1 MNQKLLRGYFH
12 GESLFV
18 RKVTGALLAETS
30 YLPYARISKH
40 SHDHAYFCF
49 VRRGIFSETVG
60 NRTHTRGP
68 SMLIFHPPYEE
79 HSDSFQRLGGSCF
92 NIQVDNSLLGHARE
106 HGLRLEGSSHFQGG
120 LLLSLSMRLY
130 HEARRQDDLSDL
142 VIEGLVLEILAEAS
156 RSQYCFSEGKP
167 PRWLERAREIIHAHF
182 SERLSLAGIAES
194 VGIHPVHL
202 ARSFRQYYHCTVG
215 DYVQRTRIEFTCR
228 KISASDA
235 TLAEISSAAGFFDQ
249 SHFAKTFKQLT
260 GMTPGKYRESVR
272 SR

>member
-1 MNQKLLRGYFH
+1 MNQKVPRGNFH
-12 GESLFV
+12 GETLFV
-18 RKVTGALLAETS
+18 RKVAGTLLAETT
-30 YLPYARISKH
+30 YMPYARISEH

-60 NRTHTRGP
+60 TRTHTRGP
-68 SMLIFHPPYEE
+68 SMLIFHPPHEE
-79 HSDSFQRLGGSCF
+79 HSDSFQRLGGRCF
-92 NIQVDNSLLGHARE
+92 NIQIDNSLLGYARE
-106 HGLRLEGSSHFQGG
+106 HGVRLEGSSHFQGG

-156 RSQYCFSEGKP
+156 RGQYCFSKGKP

-182 SERLSLAGIAES
+182 SEQLSLASIAES
-194 VGIHPVHL
+194 VGIHRVHM
-202 ARSFRQYYHCTVG
+202 ARSFRQHYQCTVG
-215 DYVQRTRIEFTCR
+215 DYVRRTRIEFTCR

-235 TLAEISSAAGFFDQ
+235 TFAEISSAAGFFDQ

-260 GMTPGKYRESVR
+260 GMTPSKYRERVR

>member
-1 MNQKLLRGYFH
+1 M
-12 GESLFV
+12 
-18 RKVTGALLAETS
+18 
-30 YLPYARISKH
+30 SKH

-249 SHFAKTFKQLT
+249 SHFAKTFKHLT
-260 GMTPGKYRESVR
+260 GITPGNSRQTLR
-272 SR
+272 SRSPHTYN

>member
-1 MNQKLLRGYFH
+1 MNRNLPRGYFH
-12 GESLFV
+12 GETLFI
-18 RKVTGALLAETS
+18 RKVAGTLLAETK
-30 YLPYARISKH
+30 YLPYARISEH

-60 NRTHTRGP
+60 KSTHTRGP

-79 HSDSFQRLGGSCF
+79 HSDSFQQLGGRCF

-106 HGLRLEGSSHFQGG
+106 HGVILEGSSHFQGG
-120 LLLSLSMRLY
+120 PLLSLSMRLY
-130 HEARRQDDLSDL
+130 QEARRQDDLSAL

-156 RSQYCFSEGKP
+156 RSQYCFSESKP

-182 SERLSLAGIAES
+182 SEQLTLAGIAES

-202 ARSFRQYYHCTVG
+202 ARTFRQYYHCTAG
-215 DYVQRTRIEFTCR
+215 DFVRRTRIDFACR

-249 SHFAKTFKQLT
+249 SHFAKTFKQMT
-260 GMTPGKYRESVR
+260 GMTPGIFRESVR

>member
-1 MNQKLLRGYFH
+1 
-12 GESLFV
+12 
-18 RKVTGALLAETS
+18 
-30 YLPYARISKH
+30 
-40 SHDHAYFCF
+40 
-49 VRRGIFSETVG
+49 
-60 NRTHTRGP
+60 
-68 SMLIFHPPYEE
+68 
-79 HSDSFQRLGGSCF
+79 
-92 NIQVDNSLLGHARE
+92 
-106 HGLRLEGSSHFQGG
+106 
-120 LLLSLSMRLY
+120 MRLY

-142 VIEGLVLEILAEAS
+142 VIEGLILEILAEAS
-156 RSQYCFSEGKP
+156 RGQSCFSKGKP

-194 VGIHPVHL
+194 VGIHPVHM

-215 DYVQRTRIEFTCR
+215 NYVRRIRIEFTCR
-228 KISASDA
+228 KIPASDA

>member
-1 MNQKLLRGYFH
+1 MNRSLARGHFH
-12 GESLFV
+12 GETLFI
-18 RKVTGALLAETS
+18 RSEAGTLLAETT
-30 YLPYARISKH
+30 YPPYARISEH
-40 SHDHAYFCF
+40 AHDHAYFCF
-49 VRRGIFSETVG
+49 VRSGIFSETVG
-60 NRTHTRGP
+60 KRTHTRGP

-79 HSDSFQRLGGSCF
+79 HSDSFQHLGGRCF

-106 HGLRLEGSSHFQGG
+106 HGVRLEGSSHFHGG

-130 HEARRQDDLSDL
+130 HEARRQDDLSAL

-167 PRWLERAREIIHAHF
+167 PPWLERARELIHAHF

-202 ARSFRQYYHCTVG
+202 ARSFRQCYHCTVG
-215 DYVQRTRIEFTCR
+215 DYVRRTRIEFTCR
-228 KISASDA
+228 KISTSDA
-235 TLAEISSAAGFFDQ
+235 TLADISSAAGFFDQ

-260 GMTPGKYRESVR
+260 GMTPSKYRESVR

>member
-1 MNQKLLRGYFH
+1 MNQKLPREYFH
-12 GESLFV
+12 GETLFI
-18 RKVTGALLAETS
+18 RKLPGTVLAETS

-60 NRTHTRGP
+60 KNTHTRGP

-79 HSDSFQRLGGSCF
+79 HSDSFQQFGGRCF

-106 HGLRLEGSSHFQGG
+106 HGVRLEGSSHFQGG
-120 LLLSLSMRLY
+120 LLLSLPMRLY
-130 HEARRQDDLSDL
+130 HEAKRQDDLSAL

-167 PRWLERAREIIHAHF
+167 PLWLERAREIIHAHF
-182 SERLSLAGIAES
+182 SEQLSLASIAES

-202 ARSFRQYYHCTVG
+202 ARSFRQRYYCTVG
-215 DYVQRTRIEFTCR
+215 DYVRRIRIEFTCR